1 MDIETTLQYLND
13 EYLSGFKRT
22 GAVNSEIPL
31 QNAFARTQKFW
42 ALILLELMKL
52 PKIKLITNCI

>member
-22 GAVNSEIPL
+22 E
-31 QNAFARTQKFW
+31 Q
-42 ALILLELMKL
+42 
-52 PKIKLITNCI
+52 